1 MHKIEL
7 TLTILVVAFILVL
20 FVLPQVCS
28 SSSENVNEEQFASG
42 ASSDKKPQQNCTV
55 YRSMNTI
62 SPVDPL
68 TDYREHVSPQGD
80 IYNYE
85 SLIYDNVTGSVMTG
99 TQFMKDTGIVAPLWL
114 PPAWDPNAL
123 GPSSKG
129 KINPSDYEN
138 DSRLLY
144 NKCSLSCCGPQYPLP
159 FQMEE
164 DPFTCD
170 KNGNSKYLTS
180 DLTCTNNAGGTGC
193 MCLTP
198 GQVAQ

>member
-28 SSSENVNEEQFASG
+28 LSSNNEPF
-42 ASSDKKPQQNCTV
+42 DKQVSRGDKNARQNCTV
-55 YRSMNTI
+55 YRSRDTI
-62 SPVDPL
+62 SGVDPL

-80 IYNYE
+80 TYNYE
-85 SLIYDNVTGSVMTG
+85 SLIYDSTTGAVMTG
-99 TQFMKDTGIVAPLWL
+99 TQFMKDTGIVAPLWI

-129 KINPSDYEN
+129 KINPSEYEN

-159 FQMEE
+159 FQPDE

-170 KNGNSKYLTS
+170 KDGNNKYLTS

-198 GQVAQ
+198 NQVAQ